1 MNAAGTTTTLAPPTA
16 VRHPSRL
23 TAAERGATLALALA
37 CAALL
42 GVAAWLNPSPNG
54 VGTHEALG
62 LPPCGWVVA
71 MNLPC
76 PTCGMTTAFSQA
88 AHGNLLTSMLCQ
100 PMGAL
105 LAVMTATTLV
115 VSAYVAATGSAVGKI
130 LVQRFTPRFFLV
142 MAVLAVAAWGYK
154 ILAHRG
160 YLSFAP
166 SPQAAA
172 TAPAPATNLTG
183 PASPAP

>member
-1 MNAAGTTTTLAPPTA
+1 MTAATTTHTPPTS
-16 VRHPSRL
+16 VRHATRL
-23 TAAERGATLALALA
+23 TAAERGATLMLALA

-42 GVAAWLNPSPNG
+42 GLAAWLNPSPTG

-62 LPPCGWVVA
+62 LPPCGWVA
-71 MNLPC
+71 SMNLPC
-76 PTCGMTTAFSQA
+76 PTCGMTTAYSQA
-88 AHGNLLTSMLCQ
+88 AHGHLLNSMICQ

-105 LAVMTATTLV
+105 LAVLTATTMV
-115 VSAYVAATGSAVGKI
+115 VAAYVAATGSALGKT
-130 LVQRFTPRFFLV
+130 LSQRFTPRFFLA
-142 MAVLAVAAWGYK
+142 MAILAVAAWGYK

-172 TAPAPATNLTG
+172 TAPAPATNLSG
-183 PASPAP
+183 PPQPAP